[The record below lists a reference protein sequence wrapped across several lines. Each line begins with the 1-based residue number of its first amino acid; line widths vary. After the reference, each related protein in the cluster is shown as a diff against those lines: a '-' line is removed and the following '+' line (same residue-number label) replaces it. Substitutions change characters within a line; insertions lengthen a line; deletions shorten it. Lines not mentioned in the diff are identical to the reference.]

1 MVAAFVQHRSDTRQ
15 AGQLYAAWRDGSR
28 VVRQRILAE
37 PELFLKTQRQPAA
50 CRSPAGDG
58 RPATGTSAGPD
69 RRGALWARAGNSTG
83 WRRESERNRERNMLS
98 QAQRTAILEL
108 SAKGVTKHEI
118 ARVLQL
124 SRPTVRKVLRANSTN
139 APEIQRL
146 EKAEPYRQ
154 QILELLSACKGNLV
168 RVHKELTA
176 GGAAGPEGAPY
187 PAQTGVPS
195 GSGGVVLLA
204 HAVFPN

>member
-1 MVAAFVQHRSDTRQ
+1 
-15 AGQLYAAWRDGSR
+15 
-28 VVRQRILAE
+28 
-37 PELFLKTQRQPAA
+37 
-50 CRSPAGDG
+50 
-58 RPATGTSAGPD
+58 
-69 RRGALWARAGNSTG
+69 
-83 WRRESERNRERNMLS
+83 MLS
-98 QAQRTAILEL
+98 QTQRTAILEL